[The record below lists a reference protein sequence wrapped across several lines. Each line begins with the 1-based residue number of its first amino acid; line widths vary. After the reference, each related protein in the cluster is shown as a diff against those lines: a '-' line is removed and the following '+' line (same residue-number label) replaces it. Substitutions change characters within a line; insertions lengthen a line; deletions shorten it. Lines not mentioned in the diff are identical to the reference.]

1 MPCYRYKTCVSLC
14 GRSLMLNRAGSYDD
28 AFLSCTFKYVLSK
41 RFFFCFFFLFSCYA
55 GSFPHKEKTKKSV
68 GQ

>member
-1 MPCYRYKTCVSLC
+1 
-14 GRSLMLNRAGSYDD
+14 MLNRAGSYDD
-28 AFLSCTFKYVLSK
+28 TFLSCTFKYVLSK
-41 RFFFCFFFLFSCYA
+41 GFFFFFPFSCYA

>member
-1 MPCYRYKTCVSLC
+1 
-14 GRSLMLNRAGSYDD
+14 MLNRAGSYDD

-41 RFFFCFFFLFSCYA
+41 LFLLFFFPFSCYA

>member
-1 MPCYRYKTCVSLC
+1 
-14 GRSLMLNRAGSYDD
+14 MLNRAGSYDD

-41 RFFFCFFFLFSCYA
+41 RCFFSPFSSYA

>member
-1 MPCYRYKTCVSLC
+1 
-14 GRSLMLNRAGSYDD
+14 MLNRAGSYDD
-28 AFLSCTFKYVLSK
+28 AILSCTFKYVLSK
-41 RFFFCFFFLFSCYA
+41 RFLFFFFFFPFSCYA

>member
-1 MPCYRYKTCVSLC
+1 
-14 GRSLMLNRAGSYDD
+14 MLNRAGSYDD

-41 RFFFCFFFLFSCYA
+41 RFFFLFPFSCYA

>member
-1 MPCYRYKTCVSLC
+1 
-14 GRSLMLNRAGSYDD
+14 MLNRAGSYDD

-41 RFFFCFFFLFSCYA
+41 RFFFFVFFFPFSCYA
-55 GSFPHKEKTKKSV
+55 GSFPHKEKTKESV